1 MRGVLRVFAATSAV
15 LLIIAGCAST
25 PDPADEAVQPFV
37 VLQHRGSSRGVD
49 APEWVRVSLEGAAAV
64 EAMDEFEGK
73 YVVVLEETGSDLRGV
88 EMWAQNFSAPAQIAQ
103 QVSTRVEQRFAG
115 AAAGE
120 VDAIETYMENVVKT
134 MSDAEFSGFRRAGEW
149 WVQYRWYEADRTTVD
164 RDEYRY
170 TVLYTVD
177 RELLDRQ
184 VLHAIEVAE
193 RQAEEPRTE
202 NERTVRERVR
212 SALAEEGL

>member
-1 MRGVLRVFAATSAV
+1 MRGVLRVFAAISAV

>member
-1 MRGVLRVFAATSAV
+1 MRGLLRICVVTSAV
-15 LLIIAGCAST
+15 LLVIVGCAST

-73 YVVVLEETGSDLRGV
+73 YAVVLEESGSDLRGV

-134 MSDAEFSGFRRAGEW
+134 MSEAEFSGFRRAGEW

-170 TVLYTVD
+170 TVLYTID
-177 RELLDRQ
+177 RDLLDRQ
-184 VLHAIEVAE
+184 VLHAIDVAE
-193 RQAEEPRTE
+193 RQAQEPRTE
-202 NERTVRERVR
+202 DERTVRERVR
-212 SALAEEGL
+212 RALAEEGL

>member
-1 MRGVLRVFAATSAV
+1 MRGLLRICVVTSAV
-15 LLIIAGCAST
+15 LLVIVGCAST

-64 EAMDEFEGK
+64 EAMDEFEGT
-73 YVVVLEETGSDLRGV
+73 YAVVLEESGSDLRGV

-134 MSDAEFSGFRRAGEW
+134 MSEAEFSGFRRAGEW

-170 TVLYTVD
+170 TVLYTID
-177 RELLDRQ
+177 RDLLDRQ

-193 RQAEEPRTE
+193 RQAQEPRTE
-202 NERTVRERVR
+202 DERTVRERVR
-212 SALAEEGL
+212 RALAEEGL